1 MQRHNTCFGRVTN
14 QTILYS
20 STVILTPI
28 LYFRIVIPKLLF
40 FLSIQQEI
48 STTSNT
54 FMIEE
59 ISTTRKQSN
68 SDVLSSPT
76 HQQQSITSPS
86 KPNNTKKVL
95 IEEIAFEDDVD

>member
-1 MQRHNTCFGRVTN
+1 
-14 QTILYS
+14 
-20 STVILTPI
+20 
-28 LYFRIVIPKLLF
+28 
-40 FLSIQQEI
+40 
-48 STTSNT
+48 
-54 FMIEE
+54 MIEE

-95 IEEIAFEDDVD
+95 IEEVAFEDDVD